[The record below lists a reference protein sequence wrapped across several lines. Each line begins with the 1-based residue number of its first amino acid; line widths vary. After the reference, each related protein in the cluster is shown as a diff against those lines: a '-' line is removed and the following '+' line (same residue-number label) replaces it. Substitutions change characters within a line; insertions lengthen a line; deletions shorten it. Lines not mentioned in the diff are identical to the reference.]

1 MIDRE
6 LSVYEVNHYIKT
18 VLANNS
24 ILKRVRVHGEISNF
38 KHHSSGHM
46 YFSIKDDDASLACV
60 MFKSDAAKLNFIPEN
75 GMDAVLSGR
84 IDIYERSGQVQLYVR
99 HIKPSGVG
107 ELYRIFEQRKDKL
120 SVMGWFDE
128 DLKKPIPEYPS
139 KIGIATSPTG
149 AAVRD
154 LISVIK
160 RRNPAVD
167 ILLAPCLVQGVDAA
181 ESVAQAL
188 KSLDV
193 RNDVDVIIV
202 GRGGGSM
209 EDLWAFNEMA
219 VLEAIHEAKKP
230 VISAVGHE
238 TDFTLSDFT
247 ADMRAPTPSA
257 AAELSTVD
265 MTLSVGILLA
275 LSDRLSSAAKTMI
288 SERGSLLNTL
298 FFRLEQNS
306 PRRQIERDTQY
317 LDILS
322 EKMWLAM
329 KNRLATSKQRLHTL
343 EEKLKALDPK
353 AVLNRGFA
361 IVTDEG
367 GRRIAEAKDAAGQ
380 PQLTLTFAD
389 GNVKVT
395 PMEK

>member
-18 VLANNS
+18 VFANNS
-24 ILKRVRVHGEISNF
+24 ILKRVKVRGEISNF

-46 YFSIKDDDASLACV
+46 YFSIKDDDATLACV
-60 MFKSDAAKLNFIPEN
+60 MFKSDAIKLNFIPEN

-99 HIKPSGVG
+99 NIKPSGIG
-107 ELYRIFEQRKDKL
+107 ELYCVFEQRKDKL
-120 SVMGWFDE
+120 SDMGWFDA

-154 LISVIK
+154 LITVIK
-160 RRNPAVD
+160 RRSPAVD
-167 ILLAPCLVQGVDAA
+167 ILLVPCLVQGADAPQ
-181 ESVAQAL
+181 SIAQAI
-188 KSLDV
+188 KSLDA
-193 RNDVDVIIV
+193 RDDIDVIIV

-209 EDLWAFNEMA
+209 EDLWAFNEMP
-219 VLEAIHEAKKP
+219 VLEAIHEANKP

-238 TDFTLSDFT
+238 TDFTLSDFV

-265 MTLSVGILLA
+265 MTLSIGILLA

-288 SERGSLLNTL
+288 SERASLLDTL
-298 FFRLEQNS
+298 TLRLEQNS
-306 PRRQIERDTQY
+306 PQRQIERDAQY
-317 LDILS
+317 LDMLS
-322 EKMWLAM
+322 EKMQLAM
-329 KNRLATSKQRLHTL
+329 KNRLTMNGQRLHAL

-361 IVTDEG
+361 IVTDER
-367 GRRIAEAKDAAGQ
+367 GRRIVEAKDVAGQ

-395 PMEK
+395 PMEN

>member
-18 VLANNS
+18 VFANNS
-24 ILKRVRVHGEISNF
+24 ILKRVKVRGEISNF

-46 YFSIKDDDASLACV
+46 YFSIKDDDAALACV
-60 MFKSDAAKLNFIPEN
+60 MFKSDASKLNFIPEN

-99 HIKPSGVG
+99 NIKPSGVG

-120 SVMGWFDE
+120 SDMGWFDA

-167 ILLAPCLVQGVDAA
+167 ILLAPCLVQGADAA
-181 ESVAQAL
+181 ESVARAL
-188 KSLDV
+188 KSLDA
-193 RNDVDVIIV
+193 RDDVDVIIV

-209 EDLWAFNEMA
+209 EDLWAFNEMP
-219 VLEAIHEAKKP
+219 VLEAIHDAKKP

-265 MTLSVGILLA
+265 MTLSIGILLA
-275 LSDRLSSAAKTMI
+275 LSDRLSSAAKTMV
-288 SERGSLLNTL
+288 SDRVSLLNTL
-298 FFRLEQNS
+298 SLRLEQNS
-306 PRRQIERDTQY
+306 PQRQIEREMQY

-322 EKMWLAM
+322 DKMQIAI
-329 KNRLATSKQRLHTL
+329 KNRLTMTEQKIHAL

-353 AVLNRGFA
+353 AVLNRGFV
-361 IVTDEG
+361 IVTDES
-367 GRRIAEAKDAAGQ
+367 GRRIAGAKEAAGQ
-380 PQLTLTFAD
+380 SRLTLTFAD

-395 PMEK
+395 PTEN

>member
-1 MIDRE
+1 
-6 LSVYEVNHYIKT
+6 
-18 VLANNS
+18 
-24 ILKRVRVHGEISNF
+24 
-38 KHHSSGHM
+38 
-46 YFSIKDDDASLACV
+46 
-60 MFKSDAAKLNFIPEN
+60 
-75 GMDAVLSGR
+75 
-84 IDIYERSGQVQLYVR
+84 
-99 HIKPSGVG
+99 
-107 ELYRIFEQRKDKL
+107 
-120 SVMGWFDE
+120 
-128 DLKKPIPEYPS
+128 
-139 KIGIATSPTG
+139 
-149 AAVRD
+149 
-154 LISVIK
+154 
-160 RRNPAVD
+160 
-167 ILLAPCLVQGVDAA
+167 
-181 ESVAQAL
+181 
-188 KSLDV
+188 
-193 RNDVDVIIV
+193 
-202 GRGGGSM
+202 M

-247 ADMRAPTPSA
+247 ADMRAPTPSV

-298 FFRLEQNS
+298 SFRLEQNS

-322 EKMWLAM
+322 EKMRLAM

-389 GNVKVT
+389 SSSVSVLTTENS
-395 PMEK
+395 P

>member
-18 VLANNS
+18 VFANNS
-24 ILKRVRVHGEISNF
+24 ILKRVKVRGEISNF

-46 YFSIKDDDASLACV
+46 YFSIKDDDAALACV
-60 MFKSDAAKLNFIPEN
+60 MFKSDASRLNFIPEN

-99 HIKPSGVG
+99 TIKPSGVG
-107 ELYRIFEQRKDKL
+107 ELYRIFEKRKERL
-120 SVMGWFDE
+120 SELGWFDA

-139 KIGIATSPTG
+139 KIGIVTSPTG

-167 ILLAPCLVQGVDAA
+167 ILLAPCLVQGADAA
-181 ESVAQAL
+181 ESVARAL
-188 KSLDV
+188 KSLDA
-193 RNDVDVIIV
+193 RDDVDVIIV

-209 EDLWAFNEMA
+209 EDLWAFNEMPI
-219 VLEAIHEAKKP
+219 LEAIHDAKKP

-247 ADMRAPTPSA
+247 ADLRAPTPSA

-265 MTLSVGILLA
+265 MTLSIGILLA
-275 LSDRLSSAAKTMI
+275 LSDRFSAAGKAMI
-288 SERGSLLNTL
+288 SDRVSLLETL
-298 FFRLEQNS
+298 TLRLEQNS
-306 PRRQIERDTQY
+306 PQRQIEREMQY

-322 EKMWLAM
+322 DKMQIAI
-329 KNRLATSKQRLHTL
+329 KNRLSMTGQKIHAL

-361 IVTDEG
+361 IVTDG
-367 GRRIAEAKDAAGQ
+367 SGQRIAEAKEAAEQ
-380 PQLTLTFAD
+380 ARLTLTFSD
-389 GNVKVT
+389 GSIQVT
-395 PMEK
+395 PTEN

>member
-18 VLANNS
+18 VFANNS
-24 ILKRVRVHGEISNF
+24 ILKRVKVRGEISNF

-46 YFSIKDDDASLACV
+46 YFSIKDDDAALACV
-60 MFKSDAAKLNFIPEN
+60 MFKSDASRLNFIPEN

-99 HIKPSGVG
+99 TIKPSGVG
-107 ELYRIFEQRKDKL
+107 ELYRIFEKRKERL
-120 SVMGWFDE
+120 SELGWFDA

-139 KIGIATSPTG
+139 KIGIVTSPTG

-167 ILLAPCLVQGVDAA
+167 ILLAPCLVQGADAA
-181 ESVAQAL
+181 ESVARAL
-188 KSLDV
+188 KSLDA
-193 RNDVDVIIV
+193 RDDVDVIIV

-209 EDLWAFNEMA
+209 EDLWAFNEMPI
-219 VLEAIHEAKKP
+219 LEAIHDAKKP

-247 ADMRAPTPSA
+247 ADLRAPTPSV

-265 MTLSVGILLA
+265 MTLSIGILLA
-275 LSDRLSSAAKTMI
+275 LSDRFSAAGKALI
-288 SERGSLLNTL
+288 SDRVSLLETL
-298 FFRLEQNS
+298 TLRLEQNS
-306 PRRQIERDTQY
+306 PQRQIEREMQY

-322 EKMWLAM
+322 DKMQIAI
-329 KNRLATSKQRLHTL
+329 KNRLSMTGQKIHAL

-361 IVTDEG
+361 IVTDG
-367 GRRIAEAKDAAGQ
+367 SGQRIAEAKEAAEQ
-380 PQLTLTFAD
+380 ARLTLTFSD
-389 GNVKVT
+389 GSIQVT
-395 PMEK
+395 PTEN